1 MTHRNDRYAILVGR
15 LQRVEAALDHRGDHA
30 QFSRPS
36 SKRLLRK
43 IKGGAAVLDALQEL
57 GPRDLV
63 AVLDDGEDDCDD
75 ADGRGGVKES
85 ATFAVLTPTTLVA
98 NTNGASIAAKLAEDG
113 DALDDAGRPVSPDL
127 EPLPVVRKGNPFA
140 ALLNDD
146 SGSDSD

>member
-1 MTHRNDRYAILVGR
+1 MTHRNDRYATLVGR

-85 ATFAVLTPTTLVA
+85 ATFAVLTPTMSVA

-113 DALDDAGRPVSPDL
+113 DAGRPVSPDL